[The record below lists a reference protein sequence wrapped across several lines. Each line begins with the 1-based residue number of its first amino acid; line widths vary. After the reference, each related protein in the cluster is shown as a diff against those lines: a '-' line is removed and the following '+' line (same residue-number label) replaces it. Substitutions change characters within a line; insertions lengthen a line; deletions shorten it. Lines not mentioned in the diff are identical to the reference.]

1 MDFTRL
7 NLKAYLT
14 EGNSTPGSNLATAAE
29 DKTTEA
35 ATNVSA
41 PKQIDPARKE
51 MQMKQRTAKF
61 GTPKTNQTMMSNS
74 YDPMLSLRTGKELV
88 KMREAA
94 KCDWRKEL
102 MEAANPDDDPNH
114 PYVEVMPHYQYRA
127 KEAMENLKKAQM
139 KDKAQ
144 GNPRPA
150 LSGVNEEMLT
160 ENPAPGDYQRPEGKK
175 PSGKFIMKGK
185 GTDNYDRTATPKENV
200 ARRKVNKNPE
210 LRGKM
215 GEKAVKQVETDA
227 FSEETINEMD
237 YQAPPQVPAQIQQE
251 PASRQAARSAA
262 ANKFRIDPAA
272 SRSKLTGTAQSYI
285 QGFAQN
291 KNPNAGREAM
301 ANIKGHADNA
311 VNVAKNKAMDTA
323 KGLAGP
329 GAVAAG
335 IAAMSRKKKRKSVDK
350 GSKESYDKIMTGE
363 EVTFNDAFAK
373 LVETDYEKNN

>member
-29 DKTTEA
+29 DKTREA

-61 GTPKTNQTMMSNS
+61 GTPTTNQSMMSNS
-74 YDPMLSLRTGKELV
+74 FDPMLTLRTGKELI

-114 PYVEVMPHYQYRA
+114 PYVEVMPHYQYRV
-127 KEAMENLKKAQM
+127 KEFMQNLQKGRM

-144 GNPRPA
+144 GDKTPA
-150 LSGVNEEMLT
+150 LSGVNEEILT
-160 ENPAPGDYQRPEGKK
+160 ENPAPGDYQKPEGKK
-175 PSGKFIMKGK
+175 PSGKFVMKGK

-227 FSEETINEMD
+227 FS
-237 YQAPPQVPAQIQQE
+237 
-251 PASRQAARSAA
+251 
-262 ANKFRIDPAA
+262 
-272 SRSKLTGTAQSYI
+272 
-285 QGFAQN
+285 
-291 KNPNAGREAM
+291 
-301 ANIKGHADNA
+301 
-311 VNVAKNKAMDTA
+311 
-323 KGLAGP
+323 
-329 GAVAAG
+329 
-335 IAAMSRKKKRKSVDK
+335 DK
-350 GSKESYDKIMTGE
+350 
-363 EVTFNDAFAK
+363 
-373 LVETDYEKNN
+373 